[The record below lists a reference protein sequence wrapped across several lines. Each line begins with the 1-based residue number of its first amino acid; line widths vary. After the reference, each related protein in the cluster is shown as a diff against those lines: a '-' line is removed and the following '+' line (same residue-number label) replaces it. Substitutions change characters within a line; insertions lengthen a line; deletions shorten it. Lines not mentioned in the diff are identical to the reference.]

1 MNFRIED
8 CSTDTKFIAKVIFDD
23 DVTSYFALD
32 NYDVNILELTT
43 GESRELE
50 PDIDEELGHNFPK
63 DISFGNFGLRTRC
76 PDFNFYIESN
86 LSYNKGVV
94 MFLAA
99 NNELDVYLI
108 PRSRQIDSD
117 EYIGFNNCRI
127 KIVCGYGVGE
137 GANDLTSIEINAP
150 LYPRIIRDPNIEKY
164 DPSQK
169 DPILPSGISRSCY
182 TYPEISNKNM
192 VKHNITY
199 NTDDS
204 IYVNTY
210 LSADNIKTDFIPDY
224 DTGIPDLDELDPN
237 TPIYISKLSAYF
249 LADDPAF
256 KFEDSVKESYL
267 YNNLNNT
274 QIPIKY
280 SANEGERTEF
290 EVMKQFH
297 NAPYSAAT
305 ICYEVEQLIY
315 TSALG
320 YYKNELTFNISATV
334 DNFARE

>member
-23 DVTSYFALD
+23 DVTSYFALN

-50 PDIDEELGHNFPK
+50 PDTKHGYPK
-63 DISFGNFGLRTRC
+63 DISFGNFGLRTGC
-76 PDFNFYIESN
+76 PDFNLYMEEN
-86 LSYNKGVV
+86 LANNDGIA

-99 NNELDVYLI
+99 NNELDVYLV
-108 PRSRQIDSD
+108 PKCKLGDQV
-117 EYIGFNNCRI
+117 IGFNNCRV

-137 GANDLTSIEINAP
+137 GANDLTSIEIDAP
-150 LYPRIIRDPNIEKY
+150 LYPRIIRDPNIEKC
-164 DPSQK
+164 DPSDS
-169 DPILPSGISRSCY
+169 DPILPLDISRSCY
-182 TYPEISNKNM
+182 TYPEISNENM

-204 IYVNTY
+204 IYINTY
-210 LSADNIKTDFIPDY
+210 LSADNIETDISD
-224 DTGIPDLDELDPN
+224 LDPN
-237 TPIYISKLSAYF
+237 TPVYVSKLSAYF
-249 LADDPAF
+249 LANDPAF
-256 KFEDSVKESYL
+256 TFDDAVKESYL

-280 SANEGERTEF
+280 NVENSGTVIFPVMNKYSYDSPFSA
-290 EVMKQFH
+290 EV
-297 NAPYSAAT
+297 NY
-305 ICYEVEQLIY
+305 YEVKQSIY

-320 YYKNELTFNISATV
+320 YYKNELTFTISATV

>member
-23 DVTSYFALD
+23 DVTSYFALN

-43 GESRELE
+43 GESRELMPVE
-50 PDIDEELGHNFPK
+50 GYPK
-63 DISFGNFGLRTRC
+63 DISFGDFGLRTGC
-76 PDFNFYIESN
+76 PDFNLYMEEN
-86 LSYNKGVV
+86 LAYNGGIA

-108 PRSRQIDSD
+108 PRCRQDGSD
-117 EYIGFNNCRI
+117 EYIGFNNCRV

-137 GANDLTSIEINAP
+137 GANDLTSIEIDAP

-164 DPSQK
+164 IPSQE
-169 DPILPSGISRSCY
+169 DPILPNDVSRSCY
-182 TYPEISNKNM
+182 TYPEISNENM
-192 VKHNITY
+192 VKHNIIY

-210 LSADNIKTDFIPDY
+210 LSADNIETDFVIPNY
-224 DTGIPDLDELDPN
+224 DTDIPDLDELDPN
-237 TPIYISKLSAYF
+237 TPVYVSKLSAYF
-249 LADDPAF
+249 LAGDPAF
-256 KFEDSVKESYL
+256 TFEDSVKESYL

-280 SANEGERTEF
+280 SANEGETTEF
-290 EVMKQFH
+290 EVMKQYH
-297 NAPYSAAT
+297 NDPYYAT
-305 ICYEVEQLIY
+305 TNCYEVEQLIY

-320 YYKNELTFNISATV
+320 YYKNELTFTISATV

>member
-43 GESRELE
+43 GESRELMPVE
-50 PDIDEELGHNFPK
+50 DYPK
-63 DISFGNFGLRTRC
+63 DTSFGNFGLRTGC
-76 PDFNFYIESN
+76 PDFNLYMESN
-86 LSYNKGVV
+86 LSYNKGIV

-108 PRSRQIDSD
+108 PRSRQSDSD
-117 EYIGFNNCRI
+117 EYIGFNNCRV
-127 KIVCGYGVGE
+127 KIVCGYGIGE
-137 GANDLTSIEINAP
+137 GANDLTSIEIDAP

-164 DPSQK
+164 IPSQE
-169 DPILPSGISRSCY
+169 DPILPTDVSRSCY
-182 TYPEISNKNM
+182 TYPEISNENM

-210 LSADNIKTDFIPDY
+210 LSADNIETDFVIPNY
-224 DTGIPDLDELDPN
+224 DTDIPDLDELDLN
-237 TPIYISKLSAYF
+237 TPVYVSKLSAYF

-256 KFEDSVKESYL
+256 TFENSVKESYL

-280 SANEGERTEF
+280 SANEGVRTEF
-290 EVMKQFH
+290 EVMEQFH
-297 NAPYSAAT
+297 NAPYTAT
-305 ICYEVEQLIY
+305 TNCYEVKQLIY

-320 YYKNELTFNISATV
+320 YYKNELTFTISATV

>member
-1 MNFRIED
+1 MNLRIED

-43 GESRELE
+43 GESRELMPVE
-50 PDIDEELGHNFPK
+50 GYPK
-63 DISFGNFGLRTRC
+63 DISFGNFGLRTGC
-76 PDFNFYIESN
+76 PDFNLYMEEN
-86 LSYNKGVV
+86 LSYNDGIA

-99 NNELDVYLI
+99 NNELDVYLV
-108 PRSRQIDSD
+108 PKCKSGDHV
-117 EYIGFNNCRI
+117 IGFNNCRV

-137 GANDLTSIEINAP
+137 GANDLTSIEIDAP

-164 DPSQK
+164 IPSQE
-169 DPILPSGISRSCY
+169 DPILPNDVSRSCY
-182 TYPEISNKNM
+182 TYPEISNENI

-210 LSADNIKTDFIPDY
+210 LSADNIETDFDIPDS
-224 DTGIPDLDELDPN
+224 DELDPN
-237 TPIYISKLSAYF
+237 TPIYVSKLSAYF
-249 LADDPAF
+249 LANEPTFTFDDA
-256 KFEDSVKESYL
+256 VKESYL

-280 SANEGERTEF
+280 NVKEGETTEF
-290 EVMKQFH
+290 EVMQKYH
-297 NAPYSAAT
+297 NEPYYAT
-305 ICYEVEQLIY
+305 TNCYEVEQLIY

>member
-43 GESRELE
+43 GESRELM
-50 PDIDEELGHNFPK
+50 PVDGSPK
-63 DISFGNFGLRTRC
+63 DISFGDFGLRTGC
-76 PDFNFYIESN
+76 PDFNLYMEEN
-86 LSYNKGVV
+86 LATNGGIA

-99 NNELDVYLI
+99 NNELDVYLV
-108 PRSRQIDSD
+108 PKCKLGEQV
-117 EYIGFNNCRI
+117 IGFNNCRV
-127 KIVCGYGVGE
+127 KIVCGYGIGE
-137 GANDLTSIEINAP
+137 GANDLTSIEIDAP
-150 LYPRIIRDPNIEKY
+150 LYPRIIRDPNIEKC
-164 DPSQK
+164 DPSEP
-169 DPILPSGISRSCY
+169 DPILPLEISRSCY
-182 TYPEISNKNM
+182 TYPEISNENM

-210 LSADNIKTDFIPDY
+210 LSADNIDNFDITNIPDS
-224 DTGIPDLDELDPN
+224 DELDSN
-237 TPIYISKLSAYF
+237 TPVYVSKLSAYF

-256 KFEDSVKESYL
+256 TFDNAVKESYL

-280 SANEGERTEF
+280 NIENSGTVIFPVMNKYSYDLPFSAKVN
-290 EVMKQFH
+290 
-297 NAPYSAAT
+297 Y
-305 ICYEVEQLIY
+305 YEVKQSIY

-320 YYKNELTFNISATV
+320 YYKNELTFTISATV

>member
-43 GESRELE
+43 GESRELIPVE
-50 PDIDEELGHNFPK
+50 GYPK
-63 DISFGNFGLRTRC
+63 DISFGNFGLRTGC
-76 PDFNFYIESN
+76 PDFNLYMEEN
-86 LSYNKGVV
+86 LFNNDGIV

-99 NNELDVYLI
+99 NNELDVYLV
-108 PRSRQIDSD
+108 PKCKCY
-117 EYIGFNNCRI
+117 EHVIGFNNCRV
-127 KIVCGYGVGE
+127 KIVCGYGIGE
-137 GANDLTSIEINAP
+137 GANDLTSIEIDAP

-164 DPSQK
+164 DPTDPRQK
-169 DPILPSGISRSCY
+169 DPVLPSDVSRSCY
-182 TYPEISNKNM
+182 TYPEISNENM

-210 LSADNIKTDFIPDY
+210 LSADNIETDFVIPDY
-224 DTGIPDLDELDPN
+224 DTDIPDLDELDPN
-237 TPIYISKLSAYF
+237 TPVYVSKLSAYF

-256 KFEDSVKESYL
+256 TFKDAVKESYL

-280 SANEGERTEF
+280 NVENSGTIMLPIMNKYSYDLPFSA
-290 EVMKQFH
+290 EV
-297 NAPYSAAT
+297 NY
-305 ICYEVEQLIY
+305 YEVEQLIY

-320 YYKNELTFNISATV
+320 YYKNELTFTISATV

>member
-23 DVTSYFALD
+23 DVTPYFALG

-43 GESRELE
+43 GESRELMPVE
-50 PDIDEELGHNFPK
+50 GYPK
-63 DISFGNFGLRTRC
+63 DISFGNFGLRTGC
-76 PDFNFYIESN
+76 PDFNLYMESN
-86 LSYNKGVV
+86 LSNNKGIV

-108 PRSRQIDSD
+108 PRSSQPGSD
-117 EYIGFNNCRI
+117 EYIGFNNCRV

-137 GANDLTSIEINAP
+137 GANDLTSIEIDAP

-164 DPSQK
+164 DSSVP
-169 DPILPSGISRSCY
+169 DPILPNDISRSCY
-182 TYPEISNKNM
+182 TYPEISNENM

-210 LSADNIKTDFIPDY
+210 LSADNIETDFVIPNY
-224 DTGIPDLDELDPN
+224 DTDIPDLDELDLN
-237 TPIYISKLSAYF
+237 TPVYVSKLSAYF

-256 KFEDSVKESYL
+256 TFENSVKESYL

-297 NAPYSAAT
+297 NASYTAAT
-305 ICYEVEQLIY
+305 NCYEVKQLIY

>member
-43 GESRELE
+43 GESRELIPVE
-50 PDIDEELGHNFPK
+50 GYPK
-63 DISFGNFGLRTRC
+63 DISFGNFGLRTGC
-76 PDFNFYIESN
+76 PDFSLYMESN
-86 LSYNKGVV
+86 LSNNKGIV

-108 PRSRQIDSD
+108 PRSRQPNSD
-117 EYIGFNNCRI
+117 EYIGFNNCRV

-137 GANDLTSIEINAP
+137 GANDLTSIEIDAP

-164 DPSQK
+164 DSSVP
-169 DPILPSGISRSCY
+169 DPILPNDISRSCY
-182 TYPEISNKNM
+182 TYPEISNENM

-210 LSADNIKTDFIPDY
+210 LSADNIETDFFIPDS
-224 DTGIPDLDELDPN
+224 DELDPT
-237 TPIYISKLSAYF
+237 TPVYVSKFSAYF
-249 LADDPAF
+249 LADDIAF
-256 KFEDSVKESYL
+256 
-267 YNNLNNT
+267 
-274 QIPIKY
+274 
-280 SANEGERTEF
+280 
-290 EVMKQFH
+290 
-297 NAPYSAAT
+297 
-305 ICYEVEQLIY
+305 
-315 TSALG
+315 
-320 YYKNELTFNISATV
+320 TF
-334 DNFARE
+334 

>member
-23 DVTSYFALD
+23 DVTSYFALN

-43 GESRELE
+43 GESRELIPVE
-50 PDIDEELGHNFPK
+50 GYPK
-63 DISFGNFGLRTRC
+63 DISFGNFGLRTGC
-76 PDFNFYIESN
+76 PDFNLYMEAN
-86 LSYNKGVV
+86 LSNNKGIV

-108 PRSRQIDSD
+108 PRSRQSNSD
-117 EYIGFNNCRI
+117 EYIGFNNCRV

-137 GANDLTSIEINAP
+137 GANDLTSIEIDAP

-164 DPSQK
+164 DPSDPRQI
-169 DPILPSGISRSCY
+169 DPILPNDISRSCY
-182 TYPEISNKNM
+182 TYPEISNENM

-210 LSADNIKTDFIPDY
+210 LSADNIDNFDITNIPDS
-224 DTGIPDLDELDPN
+224 DELDPN
-237 TPIYISKLSAYF
+237 TPIYVSKLSAYF

-256 KFEDSVKESYL
+256 TFENSVKESYL

-280 SANEGERTEF
+280 SANEGVRTEF
-290 EVMKQFH
+290 EVMEQFH
-297 NAPYSAAT
+297 NASYTAAT
-305 ICYEVEQLIY
+305 NCYEVEQLIY

-320 YYKNELTFNISATV
+320 YYKNELTFTISATV

>member
-63 DISFGNFGLRTRC
+63 DISFGNFGLRTGC
-76 PDFNFYIESN
+76 PDFNLYMEEN
-86 LSYNKGVV
+86 LSYNDGIA

-99 NNELDVYLI
+99 NNELDVYLV
-108 PRSRQIDSD
+108 PKCKSGDHV
-117 EYIGFNNCRI
+117 IGFNNCRI

-137 GANDLTSIEINAP
+137 GANDLTSIEIDAP
-150 LYPRIIRDPNIEKY
+150 LYPRIIRDPNIEISERS
-164 DPSQK
+164 PSK
-169 DPILPSGISRSCY
+169 EDPILPSGISRSCY
-182 TYPEISNKNM
+182 TYPEISNENM
-192 VKHNITY
+192 VKHNIIY

-210 LSADNIKTDFIPDY
+210 LSADNINFIIPNY
-224 DTGIPDLDELDPN
+224 DTEIPDLDELDPN
-237 TPIYISKLSAYF
+237 TPIYVSKLSAYF

>member
-43 GESRELE
+43 GESRELM
-50 PDIDEELGHNFPK
+50 PVDGYPK
-63 DISFGNFGLRTRC
+63 DISFGDFGLRTGC
-76 PDFNFYIESN
+76 PDFNLYMESN
-86 LSYNKGVV
+86 LSNNKGIV

-108 PRSRQIDSD
+108 PRSHQQYSD
-117 EYIGFNNCRI
+117 EYIGFNNCRV

-137 GANDLTSIEINAP
+137 GANDLTSIEIDAP
-150 LYPRIIRDPNIEKY
+150 LYPRIIRDPNIEKCNSS
-164 DPSQK
+164 DL
-169 DPILPSGISRSCY
+169 DPILPRDISRSCY
-182 TYPEISNKNM
+182 TYPEISNENM

-204 IYVNTY
+204 IYVNT
-210 LSADNIKTDFIPDY
+210 LSADNETDM
-224 DTGIPDLDELDPN
+224 PDLDELDPN
-237 TPIYISKLSAYF
+237 TPVYVSKLSAYF

-256 KFEDSVKESYL
+256 TFEDAVKESYL

-280 SANEGERTEF
+280 NVSAGKTTEF
-290 EVMKQFH
+290 EVMQKYH
-297 NAPYSAAT
+297 DDPYYAT
-305 ICYEVEQLIY
+305 TKCYEVEQLIY

-320 YYKNELTFNISATV
+320 YYKNELTFTISATV

>member
-50 PDIDEELGHNFPK
+50 PDTEHGYPK
-63 DISFGNFGLRTRC
+63 DISFGNFGLRTGC
-76 PDFNFYIESN
+76 PDFNLYMEEN
-86 LSYNKGVV
+86 LSYNDGIA

-99 NNELDVYLI
+99 NNELDVYLV
-108 PRSRQIDSD
+108 PKCKSGSHV
-117 EYIGFNNCRI
+117 IGFNNCRV

-137 GANDLTSIEINAP
+137 GANDLTSIEIDAP

-164 DPSQK
+164 DPSVP
-169 DPILPSGISRSCY
+169 DPILPNDISRSCY
-182 TYPEISNKNM
+182 TYPEISNENM

-210 LSADNIKTDFIPDY
+210 LSADNIETDFDIPNY
-224 DTGIPDLDELDPN
+224 DTDIPDLDELDPN
-237 TPIYISKLSAYF
+237 TPIYVSKLSAYF
-249 LADDPAF
+249 LANEPTFTFDDA
-256 KFEDSVKESYL
+256 VKESYL

-280 SANEGERTEF
+280 NVKEGETTEF
-290 EVMKQFH
+290 EVMQKYH
-297 NAPYSAAT
+297 SEPYYAT
-305 ICYEVEQLIY
+305 TNCYEVEQLIY

>member
-50 PDIDEELGHNFPK
+50 PDTEHGYLK
-63 DISFGNFGLRTRC
+63 DISFGNFGLRTGC
-76 PDFNFYIESN
+76 PDFNLYMESN
-86 LSYNKGVV
+86 LSNNKGIV

-99 NNELDVYLI
+99 NNELDIYLI
-108 PRSRQIDSD
+108 PRSRQIDDD
-117 EYIGFNNCRI
+117 EYIGFNNCRV

-210 LSADNIKTDFIPDY
+210 LSADNINFIIQDY
-224 DTGIPDLDELDPN
+224 DTGISDLDELDLN
-237 TPIYISKLSAYF
+237 TPIYVSKLSAYF

-280 SANEGERTEF
+280 SANKGQTTEF
-290 EVMKQFH
+290 EVMKQFQ
-297 NAPYSAAT
+297 NLPYSAAT
-305 ICYEVEQLIY
+305 NCYEVEQLIY

>member
-43 GESRELE
+43 GESRELMPVE
-50 PDIDEELGHNFPK
+50 GYPK
-63 DISFGNFGLRTRC
+63 DISFGNFGLRTGC
-76 PDFNFYIESN
+76 PDFNLYMEEN
-86 LSYNKGVV
+86 LANNDGIA

-99 NNELDVYLI
+99 NNELDVYLV
-108 PRSRQIDSD
+108 PKCKCNDHV
-117 EYIGFNNCRI
+117 IGFNNCRI

-137 GANDLTSIEINAP
+137 GANDLTSIEIDAP
-150 LYPRIIRDPNIEKY
+150 LYPRIIRDPNIEKLDTS
-164 DPSQK
+164 DPRQV
-169 DPILPSGISRSCY
+169 DEPILPHDISRSCY
-182 TYPEISNKNM
+182 TYPEISNENM

-204 IYVNTY
+204 IYINTY
-210 LSADNIKTDFIPDY
+210 LSADNFVIPNY
-224 DTGIPDLDELDPN
+224 DIEMPDSDELDPN
-237 TPIYISKLSAYF
+237 TPIYVSKLSAYF
-249 LADDPAF
+249 LANEPTF
-256 KFEDSVKESYL
+256 KFEDAVKESYL

-274 QIPIKY
+274 QIPIEYNVKNLGTVTFPVMNKY
-280 SANEGERTEF
+280 SYDLPF
-290 EVMKQFH
+290 SSEV
-297 NAPYSAAT
+297 N
-305 ICYEVEQLIY
+305 CYEVEQLIY

>member
-50 PDIDEELGHNFPK
+50 PDTEHGYLK
-63 DISFGNFGLRTRC
+63 DISFGNFGLRTGC
-76 PDFNFYIESN
+76 PDFNLYMEEN
-86 LSYNKGVV
+86 LANNDGIV

-99 NNELDVYLI
+99 NNELDVYLV
-108 PRSRQIDSD
+108 PKCKCSD
-117 EYIGFNNCRI
+117 HVIGFNNCRL

-137 GANDLTSIEINAP
+137 GANDLTSIEIDAP
-150 LYPRIIRDPNIEKY
+150 LYPRIIRDPNIEKCN
-164 DPSQK
+164 PSDL
-169 DPILPSGISRSCY
+169 DPILPNDISRSCY
-182 TYPEISNKNM
+182 TYPEISNENM

-210 LSADNIKTDFIPDY
+210 LSADNIDNFDITNIPDS
-224 DTGIPDLDELDPN
+224 DVLDPN
-237 TPIYISKLSAYF
+237 TPVYVSKLSAYF

-256 KFEDSVKESYL
+256 TFKDAVKESYL

-280 SANEGERTEF
+280 NVENSGTIIFPVMNKYSYDLPF
-290 EVMKQFH
+290 SSEV
-297 NAPYSAAT
+297 NY
-305 ICYEVEQLIY
+305 YEIKQLIY